1 MWRMPHRRIIHF
13 EGANTRGMQPRR
25 NAKRW
30 SFVLYIVG
38 KQVISELEDR
48 TSNHIC
54 GWHPKEVGGT
64 DCTIISGNKKLVR
77 TNRAPKQLTTSM
89 AKGIEQWRVQNI
101 QTIKPILSDRFQRNV
116 RWRLVF
122 LAEKLFLSGTNDP
135 PRSRM

>member
-1 MWRMPHRRIIHF
+1 MWRMPHRCIIHF

-38 KQVISELEDR
+38 KQVISEIEDR

-77 TNRAPKQLTTSM
+77 TNRAPK
-89 AKGIEQWRVQNI
+89 
-101 QTIKPILSDRFQRNV
+101 
-116 RWRLVF
+116 
-122 LAEKLFLSGTNDP
+122 
-135 PRSRM
+135 